1 MGFNIVRLT
10 PRRSLIPTTSY
21 RGCPLDRGGGISCC
35 PHFLL
40 IILLDPP
47 TPRVIIRHLSLRL
60 VNPHSFLEPRMS
72 DDGDGS
78 GWKGLLIFILIFG
91 LGNVILYL
99 TTGFLIIPIK

>member
-1 MGFNIVRLT
+1 
-10 PRRSLIPTTSY
+10 
-21 RGCPLDRGGGISCC
+21 
-35 PHFLL
+35 
-40 IILLDPP
+40 
-47 TPRVIIRHLSLRL
+47 
-60 VNPHSFLEPRMS
+60 MS